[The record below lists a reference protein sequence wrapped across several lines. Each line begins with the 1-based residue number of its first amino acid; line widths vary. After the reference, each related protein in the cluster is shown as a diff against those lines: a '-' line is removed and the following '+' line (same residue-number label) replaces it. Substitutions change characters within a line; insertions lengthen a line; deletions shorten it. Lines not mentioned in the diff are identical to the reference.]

1 MSGSS
6 VLPGELDRFLA
17 LPRPVGLLVRGG
29 PGTGRTLLARAI
41 ASQVEGSGVLLTDE
55 ASPSLA
61 TEGLATR
68 SGPVSVR
75 RIYEMTAGRDRV
87 HPLDAPPTPGGP
99 PPVGRASCA
108 VLVVDSW
115 DAFADHMLSHARRGG
130 EAAET
135 ERGLFEWISR
145 GAERVIAIA
154 GQGRTTAIEY
164 RVDGI
169 VEMLQTHADERAERW
184 LRIIK
189 LRDVEIARTNY
200 PFTLSEGRFRAFSPL
215 TADALTGFAFTAAER
230 DPEPR
235 ASTLWP
241 GAADFAAAFGR
252 LPGGGVTFI
261 ETDASI
267 PPPIQLALA
276 APVFTQVFLHEER
289 AVLIPPPT
297 VFPSMIWAYLRAT
310 IPPDRL
316 PALIARFHDKVRL
329 LAATADGSNDPDFGQ
344 SVLPLREYEADSP
357 FLSTSPDQAESN
369 GSPLD
374 SPVPRFPTLVQ
385 FLNEAPGE
393 RFSSE
398 VVFVDGLVAAAREI
412 GSGYTAQALASV
424 IQRDLLAPKVHVV
437 IIGRDDDPLTRPF
450 PGTAAIHIRLVQRQ
464 GRYFV
469 RGIRPWT
476 GNFVL
481 LPPASGDSPATP
493 YRLAPVS

>member
-6 VLPGELDRFLA
+6 VLPSELDRFLA

-29 PGTGRTLLARAI
+29 PGTGRSLLARAI
-41 ASQVEGSGVLLTDE
+41 AGQVDGPGLLLTDE

-61 TEGLATR
+61 MEGLSTNT
-68 SGPVSVR
+68 GPVR
-75 RIYEMTAGRDRV
+75 IQRIYEMTAGRDRV
-87 HPLDAPPTPGGP
+87 HPLDAPLTPGGP
-99 PPVGRASCA
+99 PAVQRAPCA
-108 VLVVDSW
+108 VLIVDSW
-115 DAFADHMLSHARRGG
+115 DAFADHMLSHSRRGG

-135 ERGLFEWISR
+135 ERSLFEWIGR
-145 GAERVIAIA
+145 GAARVVAIA

-215 TADALTGFAFTAAER
+215 SADALTGFAFTAADR
-230 DPEPR
+230 DPEPL
-235 ASTLWP
+235 APTLWP
-241 GAADFAAAFGR
+241 GATDFAAAFGR
-252 LPGGGVTFI
+252 LPSGGVTFI
-261 ETDASI
+261 ETDSSI

-276 APVFTQVFLHEER
+276 APIFTQVFLHEER

-297 VFPSMIWAYLRAT
+297 VFPSMIWSYLRST
-310 IPPDRL
+310 IEPDRL
-316 PALIARFHDKVRL
+316 PALISRFHDKVRL
-329 LAATADGSNDPDFGQ
+329 LAATADGSNDPDFGR
-344 SVLPLREYEADSP
+344 SVLPLREYEPDSP
-357 FLSTSPDQAESN
+357 FLSTSPDQAEAN

-374 SPVPRFPTLVQ
+374 SPVPRFPALVQ

-393 RFSSE
+393 HYSTE
-398 VVFVDGLVAAAREI
+398 IVFVDGLVAAAREI
-412 GSGYTAQALASV
+412 GSGYTAQSLSSV
-424 IQRDLLAPKVHVV
+424 IQHDLLARKIHVLIV
-437 IIGRDDDPLTRPF
+437 GRDDDPLTRPF
-450 PGTAAIHIRLVQRQ
+450 PGTAVTHLRLAQRQ

-476 GNFVL
+476 GHFVL
-481 LPPASGDSPATP
+481 LPPGDDDSPSTP